1 MPTYI
6 PIYQRR
12 LDPNTGEPMYN
23 PDGTEIMDLVDTI
36 VVPDPPVIEL
46 TPEEKAIVDAQN
58 AEILAQQSQST
69 QETSE
74 NP

>member
-6 PIYQRR
+6 PVYQRR
-12 LDPNTGEPMYN
+12 LDPNTGEPVYN

-46 TPEEKAIVDAQN
+46 TPEEQAEVDAQN
-58 AEILAQQSQST
+58 AEFLAQQNQISEQPT
-69 QETSE
+69 E

>member
-1 MPTYI
+1 
-6 PIYQRR
+6 
-12 LDPNTGEPMYN
+12 MYN